1 MPERILQKNWRI
13 SCNILETLD
22 QLFDII
28 RTLRSDKGCAWDR
41 KQTPET
47 MWQCLVEEVYEL
59 EEAIVKQD
67 LGHICE
73 ELGDVLFQLLF
84 ILEIFRE
91 KQEIDLAEVVDT
103 VARKMIRR
111 HPHVYEDAV
120 ISSETEL
127 NRQWEAIKAQ
137 EKGRKD
143 LNPAS
148 VLDSVPMGMPSLIR
162 ALKVSQVV
170 VKEGF
175 DWDHPDEILDTAKNE
190 IREFESAL
198 NSKDQDEAIMEF
210 GDILFSLVNVARAAR
225 FHPETALARA
235 TAKFE
240 GRFRLMEK
248 ELKENH
254 LNLQTLSRDEKELL
268 WDRAKRSYQR

>member
-1 MPERILQKNWRI
+1 
-13 SCNILETLD
+13 
-22 QLFDII
+22 
-28 RTLRSDKGCAWDR
+28 
-41 KQTPET
+41 
-47 MWQCLVEEVYEL
+47 MWQCLVDEVYEL

-67 LGHICE
+67 LRHICE

-84 ILEIFRE
+84 ILEIFQE
-91 KQEIDLAEVVDT
+91 KQSIALSEVVET
-103 VARKMIRR
+103 VACKMIRR

-120 ISSETEL
+120 ISSEIEL
-127 NRQWEAIKAQ
+127 NRQWESIKAL
-137 EKGRKD
+137 EEGHADRKME
-143 LNPAS
+143 S

-162 ALKVSQVV
+162 ALKVSQSV

-175 DWDHPDEILDTAKNE
+175 DWDHPEEILDTVKSE
-190 IREFESAL
+190 IKEFESAL
-198 NSKDQDEAIMEF
+198 SAEDRAGAVMEF

-248 ELKENH
+248 ELKEKN
-254 LNLQTLSRDEKELL
+254 LNLQTLSRDEKEFF

>member
-1 MPERILQKNWRI
+1 MPERILQKNWRV
-13 SCNILETLD
+13 SCNILETLGR
-22 QLFDII
+22 LFDII
-28 RTLRSDKGCAWDR
+28 RTLRSDKGCVWDR

-59 EEAIVKQD
+59 EEAIVKQN

-73 ELGDVLFQLLF
+73 EIGDVLFQLLF

-91 KQEIDLAEVVDT
+91 KQEISLAEVVDT

-127 NRQWEAIKAQ
+127 NRQWDAIKAQ

-143 LNPAS
+143 LKPAS

-162 ALKVSQVV
+162 ALKVSQTV

-175 DWDHPDEILDTAKNE
+175 DWDHPDQILDTARSE
-190 IREFESAL
+190 MEEFESAL
-198 NSKDQDEAIMEF
+198 QSKDQDGAIMEF

-248 ELKENH
+248 ELHENH
-254 LNLQTLSRDEKELL
+254 LDLQSLSRDEKEQL
-268 WDRAKRSYQR
+268 WARAKQSYQR

>member
-1 MPERILQKNWRI
+1 MPERILQKNWRV

-59 EEAIVKQD
+59 EEAIVKKD
-67 LGHICE
+67 LRHICE

-91 KQEIDLAEVVDT
+91 KQEIDLTEVVDT
-103 VARKMIRR
+103 VACKMIRR

-127 NRQWEAIKAQ
+127 NRQWEAIKAL
-137 EKGRKD
+137 EKGHEDRKS
-143 LNPAS
+143 AS

-175 DWDHPDEILDTAKNE
+175 DWDHPEDILDTAKSE
-190 IREFESAL
+190 IGEFEAAL
-198 NSKDQDEAIMEF
+198 GSKDRDGAAMEF

-248 ELKENH
+248 ELKEKQ
-254 LNLQTLSRDEKELL
+254 LNLQTLSRGEKESF

>member
-1 MPERILQKNWRI
+1 
-13 SCNILETLD
+13 
-22 QLFDII
+22 
-28 RTLRSDKGCAWDR
+28 
-41 KQTPET
+41 

-67 LGHICE
+67 LRNICE

-84 ILEIFRE
+84 ILEIF
-91 KQEIDLAEVVDT
+91 QERQAIDLPGVVGT

-120 ISSETEL
+120 IENEGEL
-127 NRQWEAIKAQ
+127 NRQWDAIKAL
-137 EKGRKD
+137 EKGHPDRKQG
-143 LNPAS
+143 S
-148 VLDSVPMGMPSLIR
+148 VLDSVPKGMPSLVR
-162 ALKVSQVV
+162 ALKVSEIA

-175 DWDHPDEILDTAKNE
+175 DWDNRSEILDTVKSE
-190 IREFESAL
+190 IGEFEAAL
-198 NSKDQDEAIMEF
+198 KSQDKSEAPMEF
-210 GDILFSLVNVARAAR
+210 GDILFSLVNVARASR
-225 FHPETALARA
+225 FHPEIALAHS

-248 ELKENH
+248 ELKEK
-254 LNLQTLSRDEKELL
+254 NLSLQNLSRNEKELL

>member
-67 LGHICE
+67 LRNICE

-84 ILEIFRE
+84 ILEIF
-91 KQEIDLAEVVDT
+91 QERQAIDLPGVVGT

-120 ISSETEL
+120 IENEGEV
-127 NRQWEAIKAQ
+127 NRQWDAIKAL
-137 EKGRKD
+137 EKGHPDRKQG
-143 LNPAS
+143 S
-148 VLDSVPMGMPSLIR
+148 VLDSVPKGMSSLVR
-162 ALKVSQVV
+162 ALKVSEIA

-175 DWDHPDEILDTAKNE
+175 DWDN
-190 IREFESAL
+190 R
-198 NSKDQDEAIMEF
+198 
-210 GDILFSLVNVARAAR
+210 
-225 FHPETALARA
+225 
-235 TAKFE
+235 
-240 GRFRLMEK
+240 
-248 ELKENH
+248 
-254 LNLQTLSRDEKELL
+254 
-268 WDRAKRSYQR
+268 

>member
-1 MPERILQKNWRI
+1 MPERILQKKWKA

-22 QLFDII
+22 KLFDII
-28 RTLRSDKGCAWDR
+28 RTLRSEKGCAWDR

-59 EEAIVKQD
+59 EEAIIKQD

-84 ILEIFRE
+84 ILEIFQE
-91 KQEIDLAEVVDT
+91 KQEIDLAGVVDE

-120 ISSETEL
+120 ISSENEL
-127 NRQWEAIKAQ
+127 NRQWDEIKAL
-137 EKGRKD
+137 EKGHKDRK
-143 LNPAS
+143 PES

-162 ALKVSQVV
+162 ALKISQVV

-175 DWDHPDEILDTAKNE
+175 DWDHPDEILDTAKSE
-190 IREFESAL
+190 IKEFEAAL
-198 NSKDQDEAIMEF
+198 ASKDQDGAVMEF

-254 LNLQTLSRDEKELL
+254 LTLQNLSRDEKELL

>member
-190 IREFESAL
+190 IREF
-198 NSKDQDEAIMEF
+198 
-210 GDILFSLVNVARAAR
+210 
-225 FHPETALARA
+225 HPETALARA